1 LQEVSELARIYYEL
15 IKKGLR
21 TIDDVPLRWRAEVQ
35 VMLDGDTAE

>member
-1 LQEVSELARIYYEL
+1 LARIYYEL